1 MYMIGY
7 IKQRFFN
14 FLDLLKLCHM
24 AITDAWLKANSGK
37 ARSTV
42 EEKSDRDGLSCRISP
57 KGKIVFQMRYRHD
70 RKQCRVDIGTYPLTS
85 LKSAREEALR
95 LKTELE
101 KGHDPRVV
109 KKIDKAKNVDAL
121 SLNAI
126 FDKWYV
132 LQCSKKK
139 MATQIKRSFVIYVL
153 PKFGI
158 MPPDKLSADNWMTLL
173 EGLSRT
179 KPAIATR
186 ILVNTK
192 QMLSWSV
199 RRKLIEHNQLSDIEA
214 KRDLNIV
221 NKPKSRHLNDD
232 EVALLIE
239 ALYGSRMAEKNKLFC
254 LLCLIYGC
262 RNGELRVSKRSHFDL
277 DKMLW
282 TVPPENHK
290 IGMSTGK
297 PLVRPII
304 DEIKVLIERCLA
316 LGGDSEYLFTNAGT
330 NEPMGKGA
338 PLPLPYNIIQWIR
351 KNKGIEIAHW
361 SIHDLRKTA
370 RTNFSTLT
378 QPHIAEIMLGHKLPG
393 QWQVYD
399 QHLYLD
405 EQVECLVKW
414 IERLRRLGLVV

>member
-1 MYMIGY
+1 
-7 IKQRFFN
+7 
-14 FLDLLKLCHM
+14 M
-24 AITDAWLKANSGK
+24 AITDTWLKANSGK

-42 EEKSDRDGLSCRISP
+42 EEKTDRDGLSCRISP
-57 KGKIVFQMRYRHD
+57 KGKIVFQLRYRHD
-70 RKQCRVDIGTYPLTS
+70 RKQCRVDIGAYPLTS
-85 LKSAREEALR
+85 LKQAREEALR

-109 KKIDKAKNVDAL
+109 KKIDKVKNIEAL
-121 SLNAI
+121 SLGAI
-126 FDKWYV
+126 FDKWFAS
-132 LQCSKKK
+132 QCCKKK
-139 MATQIKRSFVIYVL
+139 IGKEIRRSFEIYVL
-153 PKFGI
+153 PKFGF
-158 MPPDKLSADNWMTLL
+158 MPADKLSADNWMSLL
-173 EGLSRT
+173 EGLTKT

-192 QMLSWSV
+192 QMLGWAV

-221 NKPKSRHLNDD
+221 SIPKSRYLSHT
-232 EVALLIE
+232 EIALLME
-239 ALYGSRMAEKNKLFC
+239 ALYGSRIAEKNKLFA

-297 PLVRPII
+297 PLIRPITG
-304 DEIKVLIERCLA
+304 EIKVLIERCIL
-316 LGGDSEYLFTNAGT
+316 LGGDSEYLFNNIGT
-330 NEPMGKGA
+330 NEPMGKNS
-338 PLPLPYNIIQWIR
+338 PLPIPYGVMQWLR
-351 KNKGIEIAHW
+351 KNKGVEMEHW

-405 EQVECLVKW
+405 EQAECLVKW
-414 IERLRRLGLVV
+414 VERLRGFGLLIVD